1 MFAHTF
7 ELQPAWVLH
16 TRPYRDTSLLVDC
29 LTRDH
34 GKVSLVAA
42 GARGAASKSGK
53 PRRGHLLQPFS
64 RLLISWTGKTELK
77 TLRQLEQDRYLLL
90 TGKYLYSGLYANELL
105 IRLLQPGEAVANL
118 FDLYEWLVD
127 GLNQQLPLEIKL
139 RIFEKL
145 LLEAL
150 GYGIPLS
157 HDGEQG
163 QAIRDDQYY
172 VYQQDHGFIPCL
184 TVDPTGRIP
193 CFSGTVLNAFARN
206 DVTDSM
212 LPDLK
217 RLTRMALTPLLGSR
231 PLRSRE
237 LFRQTDL
244 TRYTPMIKSEEGV
257 VSDSD

>member
-1 MFAHTF
+1 MPNCHEMGLVVSVNTF
-7 ELQPAWVLH
+7 ELQPAWILH

-29 LTRDH
+29 LTRH
-34 GKVSLVAA
+34 YGKVSLVAS
-42 GARGAASKSGK
+42 GARGGAGK
-53 PRRGHLLQPFS
+53 AGRPRRGHLLQPFS

-90 TGKYLYSGLYANELL
+90 SGKHLYGGLYANELL
-105 IRLLQPGEAVANL
+105 VRLLQPGDALSNL

-127 GLNQQLPLEIKL
+127 GLSQQLSLEVSL

-157 HDGEQG
+157 YEGTRG

-172 VYQQDHGFIPCL
+172 LYQQDNGFVPCRASASANGC
-184 TVDPTGRIP
+184 PG
-193 CFSGTVLNAFARN
+193 FSGAVLNAFARN

-212 LPDLK
+212 LPELK
-217 RLTRMALTPLLGSR
+217 RLTRMALAPLLGNR
-231 PLRSRE
+231 PLHSRA
-237 LFRQTDL
+237 LFRQAG
-244 TRYTPMIKSEEGV
+244 PV
-257 VSDSD
+257 

>member
-1 MFAHTF
+1 MVSANTF
-7 ELQPAWVLH
+7 DLQPAWVLH

-29 LTRDH
+29 LTRHH
-34 GKVSLVAA
+34 GKVSLVAS
-42 GARGAASKSGK
+42 GARGAATKAGK

-64 RLLISWTGKTELK
+64 RLLISWTGRAELK

-90 TGKYLYSGLYANELL
+90 TGRYLYSGLYANELL
-105 IRLLQPGEAVANL
+105 IRLLQPGDAVANL

-127 GLNQQLPLEIKL
+127 GLSQQLPLEIKL
-139 RIFEKL
+139 RVFEKL

-157 HDGEQG
+157 YDGEKG

-172 VYQQDHGFIPCL
+172 LYQQDSGFVPCRAL
-184 TVDPTGRIP
+184 DPAGRVP
-193 CFSGTVLNAFARN
+193 CFSGVVLNAFARN
-206 DVTDSM
+206 EVTDSM

-217 RLTRMALTPLLGSR
+217 RLTRMALAPLLGNR

-237 LFRQTDL
+237 LFRQAD
-244 TRYTPMIKSEEGV
+244 PV
-257 VSDSD
+257 

>member
-1 MFAHTF
+1 MANTF
-7 ELQPAWVLH
+7 DLQPAWVLH

-29 LTRDH
+29 LTRHH
-34 GKVSLVAA
+34 GKVSLVAS
-42 GARGAASKSGK
+42 GARGATTKAGK

-64 RLLISWTGKTELK
+64 RLLISWTGKAELK

-90 TGKYLYSGLYANELL
+90 TGRYLYSGLYANELL
-105 IRLLQPGEAVANL
+105 IRLLQPGDAVANL

-127 GLNQQLPLEIKL
+127 GLSQQLPLEIKL
-139 RIFEKL
+139 RVFEKL

-157 HDGEQG
+157 YDGEKG

-172 VYQQDHGFIPCL
+172 LYQQDSGFVPCRAL
-184 TVDPTGRIP
+184 DPAGRVP
-193 CFSGTVLNAFARN
+193 CFSGVVLNAFARN
-206 DVTDSM
+206 EVTDSM

-217 RLTRMALTPLLGSR
+217 RLTRMALAPLLGNR

-237 LFRQTDL
+237 LFRQAD
-244 TRYTPMIKSEEGV
+244 PV
-257 VSDSD
+257 